1 MNWYIALGIK
11 IFTSIVLTFQVLFT
25 FGSFEESFECWIF
38 GKRGAWVGV
47 LFGCLSLILFSITIP
62 IACWIYNL

>member
-11 IFTSIVLTFQVLFT
+11 IFASIILLFQMLVFMD
-25 FGSFEESFECWIF
+25 IF
-38 GKRGAWVGV
+38 VERFHSWVNEV
-47 LFGCLSLILFSITIP
+47 PSKWNVIIEIITILSFSITIP